1 MQPTFFE
8 STPQQKQLADIG
20 GSMMDWSENYGKLHG
35 LKAVTDNGLRTLN
48 ELSHVGYML
57 TTVGATFGAAEVD
70 FDAAERKLIVDFMKK
85 QVDIERKG
93 QYTVYKLNKQ
103 GALHMTNVMIKEGT
117 YKIRGKETCM
127 QGLVFPLVEE
137 FKVGAGGGYVTVDGS
152 AVNGFPARNIKIK
165 VSGVRDYTVVG
176 DEVAATIVEESDTE
190 IVERIR
196 ERFDM
201 LKDMTKAVKKG
212 DVRAMIVSGPPGVGK
227 SHGVEEVLD
236 RYALMESLGAGKQH
250 EVIKGATSAIGLYC
264 KLFKMADKGK
274 VVVFDDCDS
283 IFADEL
289 SLNILKAALD
299 SKKNRYIHWNTDSF
313 KLRNEG
319 VPDSFKFEAS
329 AIFITNLK
337 FDKVK
342 GKLRE
347 HLEALE
353 SRCHY
358 MDLTIDSD
366 KDKILRIKQVVQDGM
381 LDKYKLADEVKEEIM
396 DFIDIN
402 KGRLRE
408 LSLRTVLKVADLA
421 ISFPDRWESYAENT
435 VMRRA

>member
-1 MQPTFFE
+1 
-8 STPQQKQLADIG
+8 
-20 GSMMDWSENYGKLHG
+20 
-35 LKAVTDNGLRTLN
+35 
-48 ELSHVGYML
+48 
-57 TTVGATFGAAEVD
+57 
-70 FDAAERKLIVDFMKK
+70 
-85 QVDIERKG
+85 
-93 QYTVYKLNKQ
+93 
-103 GALHMTNVMIKEGT
+103 MTKVKILEGT
-117 YKIRGKETCM
+117 YKIRGKDVDLAGM
-127 QGLVFPLVEE
+127 VFPLVEE
-137 FKVGAGGGYVTVDGS
+137 FKVGASGGYVTVDGA
-152 AVNGFPARNIKIK
+152 AVAGFPDRNIKIRCA
-165 VSGVRDYTVVG
+165 GAEDYEVVG
-176 DEVAATIVEESDTE
+176 DSVATTVREETDAE

-196 ERFDM
+196 DRFDM

-236 RYALMESLGAGKQH
+236 RYATMELMGGTKQH

-264 KLFKMADKGK
+264 KLYKMADKGK

-299 SKKNRYIHWNTDSF
+299 SKKTRTIHWNTDSF

-319 VPDSFKFEAS
+319 VPDSFRFEAS

-358 MDLTIDSD
+358 MDLTIDSER
-366 KDKILRIKQVVQDGM
+366 DKILRIRQVVQDGM
-381 LDKYKLADEVKEEIM
+381 LDAYNLDDEVKEEIM
-396 DFIDIN
+396 EFVDAN
-402 KGRLRE
+402 KKRLRE

-421 ISFPDRWESYAENT
+421 KAFPTKWEAMAENT